1 MFALFS
7 PLKIMRAVAVT
18 YAICC
23 AVTWLFMLRLDPGM
37 DPKRLLSIVLAGA
50 LILDVGL
57 WTAASFLWRP
67 LWARVPALNSLL
79 FPDLNGQWRMSIE
92 WTRVHASG
100 EARGTVKAKATIKQS
115 LVHMSMEVESQFS
128 DSETLIARPKK
139 DPESGRPMLYYV
151 YRVVPRKTSAQAG
164 SPYDGAAILKFD
176 ADHGARLRGNYFTSR
191 MTQGYFTLERL
202 KAPRGR
208 PAVNP

>member
-1 MFALFS
+1 MLALFS
-7 PLKIMRAVAVT
+7 PLKIVRAVAVT

-23 AVTWLFMLRLDPGM
+23 AVTWFFMLSLDPGM
-37 DPKRLLSIVLAGA
+37 DPKRLLRIVLAGA
-50 LILDVGL
+50 LILDVAL
-57 WTAASFLWRP
+57 WGAVYLLWRP
-67 LWARVPALNSLL
+67 LWARVPALNSVL

-92 WTRVHASG
+92 WSRVDLSG
-100 EARGTVKAKATIKQS
+100 EARGTVEARATIRQS
-115 LVHMSMEVESQFS
+115 LLHMSMEVESQVS

-164 SPYDGAAILKFD
+164 SAYEGAAILKFD

-191 MTQGYFTLERL
+191 MTQGYFTLERQ
-202 KAPRGR
+202 
-208 PAVNP
+208 